1 MVTDENIR
9 DQRLEELNFPEKLI
23 LSATEEA
30 KIILQEILRTT
41 RKNVKDPYLIPFVT
55 TTIPNM

>member
-9 DQRLEELNFPEKLI
+9 NQRLEELNFPEKLI

>member
-1 MVTDENIR
+1 MLTDENITN
-9 DQRLEELNFPEKLI
+9 QRLEELNFPEKLI